1 MLKNT
6 FWLCITALCLSGC
19 STEKKINMPPDPHS
33 AALPE
38 MARTTHLQWQAK
50 VDFEQKT
57 ITATAH
63 WTIFKAANATEIS
76 FDSRGLNILSVTLND
91 NESTD
96 FRLES
101 RPEPWMGDKLIVQL
115 QPKTTEVHIIY
126 RTSVDAAAVQWL
138 DAQQTLDKKGP
149 FLFTQS
155 QAILARTWLPC
166 QDSPGIRF
174 TYNAEVEVPSGMLAL
189 MSAQNPTAIVAD
201 GRYTFKQDKAI
212 PSYLMAL
219 AVGYLEFKAID
230 DRTGVYAESGLLEKS
245 WNEFQELPAM
255 ISAAEAL
262 YGPYAWGRY
271 DLLVLPPS
279 FPFGGMENPVLTFAT
294 PTIIAGDR
302 SLTSLVAHELAHS
315 WSGNLVT
322 NANWNDFWLNEG
334 FTVYFERRIM
344 EAIQG
349 PAYAE
354 MLAAL
359 GHQDLLETLEDMG
372 ATNSSTS
379 LKLKLDSLDPDEGM
393 NDIAYEKGNALLR
406 VIEKEVGRARMDTF
420 LRRYFE
426 RHAFQVMTT
435 EQFIVYLQQEL
446 LSREQYTALKIDE
459 WIFKPGLPNN
469 VITPVPTRFHQ
480 VEAALASWMQDK
492 KIDTQITA
500 AWSSH
505 EWLHFIRL
513 FPEKLTIAD
522 LKLLDSQYNFSN
534 SGNSEILAA
543 WFIPA
548 IHKQYEPAYAPI
560 RAFLTEVGRRKFIV
574 PIYKALLEQPET
586 AEMAKDIYRTAR
598 GNYHSVAVNT
608 LDELLK

>member
-6 FWLCITALCLSGC
+6 YQLLLAALLLSGC
-19 STEKKINMPPDPHS
+19 KTEKPIVMKLDPHS
-33 AALPE
+33 AAVPAL
-38 MARTTHLQWQAK
+38 ARTTHLHWDAK
-50 VDFEQKT
+50 VDFDQKT
-57 ITATAH
+57 ITA
-63 WTIFKAANATEIS
+63 KASWQIEMAKEATEIY
-76 FDSRGLNILSVTLND
+76 FDSRGLDILSVSLD
-91 NESTD
+91 EKVSTT
-96 FRLES
+96 FKLES

-115 QPKTTEVHIIY
+115 KPNTNSVHIVY
-126 RTSVDAAAVQWL
+126 RTSTDAAALQWL
-138 DAQQTLDKKGP
+138 SAQQTLDKKGP

-174 TYNAEVEVPSGMLAL
+174 TYDAVVEVPVGMLAL
-189 MSAQNPTAIVAD
+189 MSAENPTELNKD
-201 GRYTFKQDKAI
+201 GKYTFKQEKPI
-212 PSYLMAL
+212 PAYLMAL
-219 AVGYLEFKAID
+219 AVGYLSFKAID
-230 DRTGVYAESGLLEKS
+230 DRSGVYAEAGLLEKS

-262 YGPYAWGRY
+262 YGLYAWGRY

-294 PTIIAGDR
+294 PTILAGDR

-349 PAYAE
+349 PDYAE

-359 GHQDLLETLEDMG
+359 GHQDLLATLDEMG
-372 ATNSSTS
+372 PNNPGTC
-379 LKLKLDSLDPDEGM
+379 LKLQLDSLDPDEGM

-420 LRRYFE
+420 LRLYFS

-435 EQFIVYLQQEL
+435 EQFITYLQKEL
-446 LSREQYTALKIDE
+446 LSPEQYAKLQVE
-459 WIFKPGLPNN
+459 HWIYQPGLPNN
-469 VITPVPTRFHQ
+469 VITPVPKRFHQ
-480 VEAALASWMQDK
+480 VEAALAVWMKDK
-492 KIDTQITA
+492 KLATQITSS
-500 AWSSH
+500 WSSH

-513 FPEKLTIAD
+513 LPDSLTLAD
-522 LKLLDSQYNFSN
+522 LRLLDAQYQFSY

-543 WFIPA
+543 WFLPA
-548 IHKQYEPAYAPI
+548 IRKQYDPAYGPI
-560 RAFLTEVGRRKFIV
+560 KSFLMEVGRRKFLV
-574 PIYKALLEQPET
+574 PIYKTLLENPET
-586 AEMAKDIYRTAR
+586 AAMAKEIYQNAR
-598 GNYHSVAVNT
+598 ANYHSVAVNT
-608 LDELLK
+608 LDELMK

>member
-6 FWLCITALCLSGC
+6 IWLCITALCLSGC
-19 STEKKINMPPDPHS
+19 STEKSPIMTLDPHS
-33 AALPE
+33 AAQPE
-38 MARTTHLQWQAK
+38 LARTTHLKWEAK
-50 VDFEQKT
+50 LDFENKI

-63 WTIFKAANATEIS
+63 WSIKMHEDATEIK
-76 FDSRGLNILSVTLND
+76 FDSRGLTIQSVSLN
-91 NESTD
+91 NNTAANYRIVPRS
-96 FRLES
+96 
-101 RPEPWMGDKLIVQL
+101 EPWLGDQLIIDL
-115 QPKTTEVHIIY
+115 EPGTSEVHISY
-126 RTSVDAAAVQWL
+126 HTAADAAAVQWL
-138 DAQQTLDKKGP
+138 DAQQTRDKKGP

-155 QAILARTWLPC
+155 QAILARSWLPC

-174 TYNAEVEVPSGMLAL
+174 TYEATVEVPEGMLAL
-189 MSAQNPTAIVAD
+189 MSAQNPQSISAD
-201 GRYTFKQDKAI
+201 GRYNFKQEKAI
-212 PSYLMAL
+212 PAYLMAL
-219 AVGYLEFKAID
+219 SAGYMEFKAID
-230 DRTGVYAESGLLEKS
+230 GRSGVYAEVSLLEKS
-245 WNEFQELPAM
+245 WHEFQELPAM
-255 ISAAEAL
+255 IAAAEAL

-349 PAYAE
+349 SDYAE

-359 GHQDLLETLEDMG
+359 GHQDLLETLNDMG
-372 ATNSSTS
+372 ETHPGTC
-379 LKLKLDSLDPDEGM
+379 LKLQLEGKDPDEGM

-420 LRRYFE
+420 LRQYFS

-435 EQFIVYLQQEL
+435 EQFIVYLKKQL
-446 LSREQYTALKIDE
+446 LTNEQYNALKIDD
-459 WIFKPGLPNN
+459 WIYKPGLPAN
-469 VITPVPTRFHQ
+469 VITPVPKRFHQ
-480 VEAALASWMQDK
+480 VDAALEQWLANKRLDK
-492 KIDTQITA
+492 KITL

-505 EWLHFIRL
+505 EWLHFIRRL
-513 FPEKLTIAD
+513 PAD
-522 LKLLDSQYNFSN
+522 LNSYDLELLDAQFNFSN

-548 IHKQYEPAYAPI
+548 IRKQYSPAYAPI
-560 RAFLTEVGRRKFIV
+560 RAFLMEVGRRKFLV
-574 PIYKALLEQPET
+574 PIYKTMLEQPET
-586 AEMAKDIYRTAR
+586 APMAQEIYSQAR
-598 GNYHSVAVNT
+598 ANYHSVAVNT
-608 LDELLK
+608 LDELIK